1 MLSQYFGPCNSNY
14 ELQEELNRSI
24 FKQAF
29 RNGQKTQ
36 IYRGKQVVLAKIA
49 AFMFDDL

>member
-36 IYRGKQVVLAKIA
+36 IYPRQTSRFSQNSRIHVR
-49 AFMFDDL
+49 